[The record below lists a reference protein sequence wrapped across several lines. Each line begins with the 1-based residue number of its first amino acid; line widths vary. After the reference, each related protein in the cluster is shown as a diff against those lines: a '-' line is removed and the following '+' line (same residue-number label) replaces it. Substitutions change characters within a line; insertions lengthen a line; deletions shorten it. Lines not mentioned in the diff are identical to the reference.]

1 MTFLLLAIVALIVAA
16 LLIYAIDLFPV
27 GDVRIKRII
36 QVLVLLVAAVW
47 LVSRSGL
54 G

>member
-1 MTFLLLAIVALIVAA
+1 MTFLLLVIVALIVVA
-16 LLIYAIDLFPV
+16 LVIYAIDLFPL

-36 QVLVLLVAAVW
+36 QALVLLVAAVW